1 MCAVVMILSVYYV
14 VATVPAAGTAD
25 QVTGVV
31 TSQPIYSL
39 TDATMGVGFM
49 CPLVG
54 FFVLDGTSTGLFLLG
69 DASAG
74 VGYAIS
80 LMVALVVFAVA
91 GLSSSPACICGPQW
105 LLL

>member
-1 MCAVVMILSVYYV
+1 MLLISIVHVI
-14 VATVPAAGTAD
+14 ATVPATGAVD
-25 QVTGVV
+25 QVIVVV

-80 LMVALVVFAVA
+80 LMAALVVFAVA

>member
-49 CPLVG
+49 CPLVW
-54 FFVLDGTSTGLFLLG
+54 VS
-69 DASAG
+69 
-74 VGYAIS
+74 
-80 LMVALVVFAVA
+80 
-91 GLSSSPACICGPQW
+91 LSSMAPPPVYFSSVTPPPVSDMQSR
-105 LLL
+105 